1 MNCYYVLEYFGY
13 IVSVGIADISKK
25 TDKRYF
31 EVILKCHPAFSLS
44 VMVNKS
50 EKGLEQDFRTVM
62 SRKIPVKLLN
72 LYWCDI
78 AYYNEYSEFE
88 KGGDIN
94 FLVEQTLFMTV
105 TKALKFPKFRTNIEG
120 VIRWKDVDEETH
132 WSSKFHRDLRKK
144 NAWLVSGQKEQE
156 CVIWEDYINDIDS
169 LLGSEREVFVRI
181 TNAKQTVF
189 EGVLRFETTYQT
201 KISSSF

>member
-44 VMVNKS
+44 VMVTKS

-62 SRKIPVKLLN
+62 NRKIPVKLLN
-72 LYWCDI
+72 LYWWDV

-105 TKALKFPKFRTNIEG
+105 TKALKFPKLRTNIEG

-132 WSSKFHRDLRKK
+132 WSSKFRRDLRKK